1 MPSTTGTD
9 DDDAARLDEY
19 DAVEWFDVCRR
30 LKPDLT
36 QERFNELWTEFQ
48 ADKAARLQRQ
58 RLQ

>member
-1 MPSTTGTD
+1 MPSTTGT

-36 QERFNELWTEFQ
+36 QERFDELWTAFQ
-48 ADKAARLQRQ
+48 TDKAAWLQRQ